1 MQPMRTRKTDEASS
15 SSSSCSSSK
24 RWRYDVFIS
33 FRGEDTRKNFT
44 GHLYVALKEAG
55 INTFIDDDELRR
67 GEDIGAELV
76 RAIQGSRISVIIFSS
91 RYADSGWCLEE
102 LVKIME
108 CKRTLGQIVLPI
120 FYDVDPSDVR
130 KQTGSF
136 AQSFHK
142 HRDTDH
148 NKVQRWRAALHEA
161 ANLSGWDLR
170 NTLDG
175 HEANFIRNIIKEIT
189 RRFNNTYLHVAP
201 YQVGIDFRVQAISE
215 CLGVG
220 FDDVRII
227 GISGMGGMGKTT
239 VAKAIYNEFYDR
251 FDGKSFLERVR
262 EKQLVGLQKQL
273 LFDILKPTKIKVSSV
288 AEGINV
294 IGKRLGSLKVLL
306 IVDDI
311 DSVEQLDALAIKHDT
326 FGQGSRIIIT
336 TRDEH
341 LLNTLEV
348 DQIYRVQPMEEEEA
362 LELLS
367 WHAFKNGSPNQG
379 YFKLAREVVD
389 YCGGLP
395 LALQVLGCFLGT
407 RSIGEWESTL
417 GKLKKIPCH
426 EIHNQLK
433 ISYDGL
439 SDDYERDIFR
449 DIACFFIGM
458 DKNYVTQILDGCG
471 FFAEIGIKVLLE
483 RCLVFVDEKNKL
495 MMHDLLRDMGRE
507 IERAESPK
515 YPGKRR
521 RLWHPEDVK
530 SVLINKSGT
539 EEIEGLAL
547 NLPSTEETSFSTEA
561 FTNMKRLRLLKLNYV
576 QLTGEYKYLSKN
588 LRWLCWYGFPL
599 EFIPKDLCQTN
610 IVAIDMQ
617 YTSLR
622 QVLCTDSELLE
633 KLKILNLS
641 HSHYLTQSPD
651 FSKLPNLE
659 NLILKDCKSLSK
671 VHKSIGDLKNLTL
684 VNLKDCQMLKGLPK
698 SFYKLKSVRTIVLNG
713 CSRFEILDEKLGKLV
728 SLTTFL
734 ADKTA
739 ITSVP
744 SSIVRLKKLEQLSL
758 CELKRSLQLP
768 PSGLSNLTTL
778 SLDDCN
784 LTDDAIDS
792 MNLGSL
798 SSLCNLGLR
807 YNHFHTLPSLS
818 GLAKL
823 ENLYLDHCTNLR
835 EIKDL
840 PTGME
845 NLFASHCTALERIPK
860 FSEMPLENVEIDDS
874 PKLIEFPGLDRALNL
889 GMSLSMKRRNNISDI
904 LLEESMLQGWNGP
917 TQLILGGS
925 DIPQWFKHVGEGGQ
939 VHFEVPL
946 GCSLTSLA
954 ICMVYCSCD
963 AKLTTASFC
972 VINHTKCA
980 SFVAKINFLVASSE
994 DFLWLGHL
1002 SNYELNLEGGD
1013 SVDVL
1018 AEIPGFWVKKI
1029 GIRLVNDKFINEK
1042 DSFDICYSI
1051 PYLSPQRRFSVDVDD
1066 DDDNKDDEDNESDDD
1081 DDDEDEDEDE
1091 DKDDNNDDDD
1101 NDDDDDDD
1109 DDDQD
1114 SAPPKNK
1121 D

>member
-1 MQPMRTRKTDEASS
+1 
-15 SSSSCSSSK
+15 
-24 RWRYDVFIS
+24 YDVFIS

-273 LFDILKPTKIKVSSV
+273 LSDILKPTKIKVSSV

-417 GKLKKIPCH
+417 GKLEKIPCH

-515 YPGKRR
+515 YPGKRS

-547 NLPSTEETSFSTEA
+547 NLPSIEETSFSTEA

-588 LRWLCWYGFPL
+588 LRWLC
-599 EFIPKDLCQTN
+599 C
-610 IVAIDMQ
+610 
-617 YTSLR
+617 LR

-641 HSHYLTQSPD
+641 HSHYLRQSPD

-698 SFYKLKSVRTIVLNG
+698 SFYKLKSVRTLVLNG

-758 CELKRSLQLP
+758 CELKRNSRF
-768 PSGLSNLTTL
+768 
-778 SLDDCN
+778 
-784 LTDDAIDS
+784 
-792 MNLGSL
+792 LG
-798 SSLCNLGLR
+798 
-807 YNHFHTLPSLS
+807 
-818 GLAKL
+818 
-823 ENLYLDHCTNLR
+823 
-835 EIKDL
+835 
-840 PTGME
+840 
-845 NLFASHCTALERIPK
+845 
-860 FSEMPLENVEIDDS
+860 
-874 PKLIEFPGLDRALNL
+874 
-889 GMSLSMKRRNNISDI
+889 
-904 LLEESMLQGWNGP
+904 EE
-917 TQLILGGS
+917 
-925 DIPQWFKHVGEGGQ
+925 
-939 VHFEVPL
+939 
-946 GCSLTSLA
+946 
-954 ICMVYCSCD
+954 
-963 AKLTTASFC
+963 
-972 VINHTKCA
+972 
-980 SFVAKINFLVASSE
+980 
-994 DFLWLGHL
+994 
-1002 SNYELNLEGGD
+1002 
-1013 SVDVL
+1013 
-1018 AEIPGFWVKKI
+1018 KI

-1066 DDDNKDDEDNESDDD
+1066 DDDNKDNEDNESDDDDD
-1081 DDDEDEDEDE
+1081 DDDEDEDED
-1091 DKDDNNDDDD
+1091 K
-1101 NDDDDDDD
+1101 DDDDDDD
-1109 DDDQD
+1109 DDDDEDQD
-1114 SAPPKNK
+1114 STPPKNK
-1121 D
+1121 V